1 MTLAVG
7 ADGPVGA
14 AAPARAAALGVC
26 LAAGFT
32 TLVDQSIINLAV
44 PSMTRQL
51 HASTGQVQWLLASYS
66 LTFGL
71 ALVPAGRFGDLR
83 GRRGL
88 LLFGVGLFGVGS
100 LVSGLAPL
108 ADFVILARLIQG
120 VGAGVIS
127 SQVLGIIQDLF
138 EGPGRI
144 RALGAY
150 GVTGGISGLVG
161 PVLGGALITLLPA
174 ALGWRA
180 VVAASAPL
188 ALGTLVLGLCRLPAT
203 PPREPGGRVRLDLL
217 GLALLAGATLALLLP
232 FVQPGLPGA
241 LPAGLVLLAV
251 LALASFVAWERYV
264 GRRDP
269 AAVIVPPALAAAPG
283 FVSGTLVS
291 TFWFGA
297 GQAQTVVVTLFLLD
311 DRHVAPLLVAAVALP
326 NAGAFAW
333 SSSRS
338 WRWAARFGTRLIAGA
353 IAVQATTTL
362 VLALALPGLSAAAAV
377 VLLVVTNAVS
387 GFAGGCVDGPNRAMT
402 LLQSPPASRGVAAGF
417 LQLAQ
422 RLSATVCIAAATGL
436 VLAAGGVPAPGRV
449 GLALG
454 LSVALQ
460 VTSLAC
466 AVRRG

>member
-1 MTLAVG
+1 MTLTVG
-7 ADGPVGA
+7 ALDTDAV
-14 AAPARAAALGVC
+14 PARTAALRIC

-32 TLVDQSIINLAV
+32 TLLDSSILNLAV

-88 LLFGVGLFGVGS
+88 LLLGVGLFGAGS
-100 LVSGLAPL
+100 LVSGLAPVVG
-108 ADFVILARLIQG
+108 FVVLARLIQG
-120 VGAGVIS
+120 VGAGAIS
-127 SQVLGIIQDLF
+127 SQVLGMIQDLF
-138 EGPGRI
+138 EGQDRI
-144 RALGAY
+144 RALGVY
-150 GVTGGISGLVG
+150 GVAGGLSGLVG
-161 PVLGGALITLLPA
+161 PVLGAALITLLPA

-188 ALGTLVLGLCRLPAT
+188 ALATLVLGLRHLPHAALGE
-203 PPREPGGRVRLDLL
+203 PRGRIRLDLL
-217 GLALLAGATLALLLP
+217 GVALLAGATLALLLP
-232 FVQPGLPGA
+232 FVQPGLRGV
-241 LPAGLVLLAV
+241 LPVGLVLLAV
-251 LALASFVAWERYV
+251 AALATFVAWERY
-264 GRRDP
+264 GGHRDP

-311 DRHVAPLLVAAVALP
+311 DLHVAPLLVAAVALP

-338 WRWAARFGTRLIAGA
+338 WRWAARFGTRLITSA
-353 IAVQATTTL
+353 IAVQASTTL
-362 VLALALPGLSAAAAV
+362 VLALALPGLSAAGAV
-377 VLLVVTNAVS
+377 MLLLVTNAIS

-402 LLQSPPASRGVAAGF
+402 LLQSPPESRGVAAGF

-436 VLAAGGVPAPGRV
+436 ALAAGGVPAPGRV

-454 LSVALQ
+454 VGLGLQLASLVCAL
-460 VTSLAC
+460 
-466 AVRRG
+466 RRG